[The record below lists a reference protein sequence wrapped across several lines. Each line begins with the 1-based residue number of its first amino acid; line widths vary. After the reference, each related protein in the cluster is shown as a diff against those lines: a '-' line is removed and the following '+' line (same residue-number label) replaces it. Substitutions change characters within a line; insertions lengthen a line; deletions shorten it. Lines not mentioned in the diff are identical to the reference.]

1 MSSLLPLYLNQFL
14 VFVLVLTRVSGLVV
28 IAPVWGSSAIPVRI
42 RAFLAVSL
50 SLIITPLFWQTP
62 IENTDNLVH
71 LAVLMGCEFVTG
83 LAIGLA
89 VTIYF
94 AGLQLAGQVMGQMS
108 GMSLADVASPTFD
121 STVPV
126 FSQFLHFLML
136 AVFVVTGGHRYLL
149 EAMLDIFQ
157 RMPPGHTHFNRSLVD
172 ALAQIIND
180 SFALGLQLAAPI
192 MVALLLSIL
201 LMGLISRTLPQLNVL
216 AVGFSINSLIMLS
229 ALLLSLGVLT
239 QVFMHHHREPI
250 DAIRPVFGVE
260 ASKQ

>member
-1 MSSLLPLYLNQFL
+1 MSALLPLYLNQFL
-14 VFVLVLTRVSGLVV
+14 VFVLVLTRVSGLIVL
-28 IAPVWGSSAIPVRI
+28 APVWGSSAIPIRI
-42 RAFLAVSL
+42 RAFLAVGL
-50 SLIITPLFWQTP
+50 SLIITPLFWHTP

-89 VTIYF
+89 VMIYF

-121 STVPV
+121 ATVPV

-149 EAMLDIFQ
+149 ETMLDIFQ
-157 RMPPGHTHFNRSLVD
+157 RMPPGHTHFRLAVVD
-172 ALAQIIND
+172 ALAQIMND

-216 AVGFSINSLIMLS
+216 AVGFSVNGLIMLS

-239 QVFMHHHREPI
+239 QVFTYHHQKAI
-250 DAIRPVFGVE
+250 DTIRPVFDVP
-260 ASKQ
+260 ASAN